1 MSVVTITIN
10 NKPFQIACSDGEEA
24 RVKNAAHILSEKLSV
39 LKQVNSTASHDL
51 LLIMIALGLQDE
63 VHVLKSRLDKSG
75 ESTDGEQISET
86 LSTMAKYLE
95 TIAQKIGK

>member
-24 RVKNAAHILSEKLSV
+24 RVKNAAHILSQKLSA
-39 LKQVNSTASHDL
+39 LKQGNATASQDL
-51 LLIMIALGLQDE
+51 LLIMVALSLQDQ
-63 VHVLKSRLDKSG
+63 VHVLEARLNKSG
-75 ESTDGEQISET
+75 ETTNDEKISET
-86 LSTMAKYLE
+86 LSTMAHYLE